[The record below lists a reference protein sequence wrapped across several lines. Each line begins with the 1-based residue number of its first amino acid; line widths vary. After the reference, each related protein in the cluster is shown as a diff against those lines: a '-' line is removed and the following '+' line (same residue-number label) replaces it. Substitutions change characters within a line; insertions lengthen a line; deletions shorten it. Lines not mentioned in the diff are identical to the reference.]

1 MSGVA
6 VRRAAAGIVAAV
18 LALETAAGC
27 LVAGAGSLP
36 EVVLYL
42 VYAVTQA
49 AAGALILHRFPRHRI
64 GWLLLLYA
72 LWNAAAADF
81 AAAYGVRAAQAGW
94 PLASLTQL
102 LGMLSWIVA
111 ASGLILLFL
120 LFPDGRLP
128 DRRWRLLVWVWAAGA
143 VLAVPGWALNP
154 RLGGDFAGGVNPYAV
169 AGFPATPL
177 FGLGATLISLALVGS
192 VVAAVVRLR
201 RARGAERD
209 QLKWVVLAAA
219 VVGVV
224 LPASAALWT
233 VWAPIQ
239 LLSAVALVLLPIS
252 AGVAILRHR
261 LYDVDLVIVRT
272 VAYAVIAVLLA
283 ALYLAVTLTAAGFL
297 SAPVA
302 SAGAALVVA
311 VTFRPVHDAVQSV
324 ADRWLRPAQHRAVI
338 ATSAFVDALR
348 CGDATVSGLETALRR
363 AVRDDRL
370 TLLLELPD
378 GLVVDADGREPPA
391 AVAAPGGPADGR
403 RTLRMRTAAGATAV
417 LDHRDGDERLVAA
430 VADAGA
436 LAIEIAA
443 LQAQL
448 RRHLLEV
455 EESRRRIQSVAD
467 EERRRIARDLHDGAQ
482 QRLVAIGLTLRHA
495 QLRAELLPG
504 TATPPAVAGLTAAMD
519 DAVAELSASIGELR
533 ELAGGLRPGS
543 LDEGLGLA
551 LVELAARTPIR
562 LDVCA
567 LPERFPGHIE
577 TAAYFVACEA
587 VTNAVKH
594 AGASQISLTLNRE
607 DGSLVVTVVDDGR
620 GGAEP
625 HRGTGLLGLAD
636 RIRAHHG
643 DLQVHSPAGGGTRL
657 EARLPCG

>member
-1 MSGVA
+1 MAAGLVA
-6 VRRAAAGIVAAV
+6 VV
-18 LALETAAGC
+18 LALEVAAVCLTAGEHG
-27 LVAGAGSLP
+27 LVEA
-36 EVVLYL
+36 VLYL

-49 AAGALILHRFPRHRI
+49 GAGALIVHRFPRHPI

-72 LWNAAAADF
+72 VWNAAVADF
-81 AAAYGVRAAQAGW
+81 SLAYGVRAAHQGW

-102 LGMLSWIVA
+102 FGLTSWIVA

-128 DRRWRLLVWVWAAGA
+128 GRGWRVVVWAWVVGA
-143 VLAVPGWALNP
+143 VLAVPGWSLDP
-154 RLGGDFAGGVNPYAV
+154 RLGADFVSGVNPYARD
-169 AGFPATPL
+169 GFPAGLL
-177 FGLGATLISLALVGS
+177 FGVGAGLVCAALIAS
-192 VVAAVVRLR
+192 VVALLVRLR

-219 VVGVV
+219 LVGVV

-239 LLSAVALVLLPIS
+239 LLAAVALVLIPVS
-252 AGVAILRHR
+252 ACVAILRHR

-272 VAYAVIAVLLA
+272 VAYAVIASLLA
-283 ALYLAVTLTAAGFL
+283 TVYVAVTLIAAGFV
-297 SAPVA
+297 SAPFA
-302 SAGAALVVA
+302 AAGATLVVA
-311 VTFRPVHDAVQSV
+311 LTFRPVHDAVQSL
-324 ADRWLRPAQHRAVI
+324 ADRWLRPARHRAVS
-338 ATSAFVDALR
+338 ATAEFVDAVR
-348 CGDATVSGLETALRR
+348 SGDATVAGLEAAFRR
-363 AVRDDRL
+363 ALRDDRL
-370 TLLLELPD
+370 TLALELPD
-378 GLVVDADGREPPA
+378 GMVVDPEGHEPPLA
-391 AVAAPGGPADGR
+391 TATYGAGR
-403 RTLRMRTAAGATAV
+403 RTLRVSTAAGATAV
-417 LDHRDGDERLVAA
+417 LRHRDGDERLVAA

-436 LAIEIAA
+436 LAIEMAA
-443 LQAQL
+443 FQVQL
-448 RRHLLEV
+448 RRHLHEV
-455 EESRRRIQSVAD
+455 ETSRRRIQSVAD

-495 QLRAELLPG
+495 QLRADLALG
-504 TATPPAVAGLTAAMD
+504 TAKDRAATELTTAID
-519 DAVAELSASIGELR
+519 EAVAELTTSIDELR

-543 LDEGLGLA
+543 LDEGLGTA
-551 LVELAARTPIR
+551 LRELAARTPVR

-567 LPERFPGHIE
+567 LPQRFPSHVE

-594 AGASQISLTLNRE
+594 AEASQISVELSRE
-607 DGSLVVTVVDDGR
+607 DGSLVVTVIDNGR

-643 DLQVHSPAGGGTRL
+643 NLRVDSPLGGGTRL